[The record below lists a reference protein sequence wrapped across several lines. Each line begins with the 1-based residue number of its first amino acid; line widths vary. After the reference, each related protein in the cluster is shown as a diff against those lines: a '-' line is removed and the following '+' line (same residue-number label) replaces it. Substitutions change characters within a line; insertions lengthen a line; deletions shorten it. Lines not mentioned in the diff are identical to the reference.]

1 MSPIFV
7 SIFSILLM
15 TSFSTPI
22 NQDRQDSSEFSENR
36 EYPLRVMSFNI
47 RFDNPD
53 DGENAWPNRKE
64 FAASTIRLYQ
74 ADVVG
79 VQEALLHQLDDLTDL
94 LPGFSWTG
102 TGRNEGGGGEY
113 SAILFRENRL
123 ELLDNDTF
131 WLSKTPN
138 VPGSKS
144 WDAALPRIVTWA
156 KFRDVNTEE
165 EFVVL
170 NTHFDHIGEEA
181 RVESAKQIINTI
193 PDIAEGLPVVLM
205 GDLNTTENDDPYSV
219 LAESTLSD
227 GRELLDGF
235 YHSDHGHHGPASTWT
250 GFSEIVPNRRIDY
263 IFVGDDV
270 TISQHAILADS
281 MNGLFPSDHLPVMA
295 EIEL

>member
-22 NQDRQDSSEFSENR
+22 NQDRQDSSEFSEHR

-205 GDLNTTENDDPYSV
+205 GDLNTTENDEPYSV

-235 YHSDHGHHGPASTWT
+235 YHSVHGHHGPASTWT